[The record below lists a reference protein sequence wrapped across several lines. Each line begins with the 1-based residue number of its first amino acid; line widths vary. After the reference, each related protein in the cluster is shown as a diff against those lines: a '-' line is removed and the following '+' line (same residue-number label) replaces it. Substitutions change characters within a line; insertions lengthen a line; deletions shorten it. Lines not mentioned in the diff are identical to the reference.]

1 MVSLRFPT
9 AAVPRLPPTPG
20 PNGAAIAAT
29 LAAAAAA
36 AVAAASLTLTAKSAG
51 RPVPH
56 PAPSAPLWASLSL
69 VDGAAPGSVEPRT
82 GVAFP
87 TEASAGRRLLG
98 VGLRKTSVLGLKS
111 IDVYAFGVYADGN
124 DLKQQLEE
132 KYQKFSGSE
141 LKENAELI
149 NDALEHDI
157 RMTVKLQIVY
167 GRLSIRSVRS
177 AFEKSVGS
185 RLQKFGG
192 QDTKELLQSFV
203 AIFKDEYKLPKGSVI
218 ELSRESNH
226 VLKISI
232 EGEEVGNIQSKLLC
246 KSLFDLYIGDEPFDK
261 NAKDNVQENIAS
273 ILKS

>member
-9 AAVPRLPPTPG
+9 AAVPRVPPTPG

-36 AVAAASLTLTAKSAG
+36 AVAAASMTLTAKSAG

-56 PAPSAPLWASLSL
+56 PTPSAPLWASLSL
-69 VDGAAPGSVEPRT
+69 TDGAGPGSVEPRT

-87 TEASAGRRLLG
+87 TEASTGRRLLG

-124 DLKQQLEE
+124 DLKQHLKE
-132 KYQKFSGSE
+132 KYGKFSASE
-141 LKENAELI
+141 LKENAELV
-149 NDALEHDI
+149 DDVLQQDI
-157 RMTVKLQIVY
+157 QMTVKLQIVY

-203 AIFKDEYKLPKGSVI
+203 AVFKDEYKLPKGSVI

-226 VLKISI
+226 VLKII
-232 EGEEVGNIQSKLLC
+232 IGGEEVGSIQSKLLC
-246 KSLFDLYIGDEPFDK
+246 RSILDLYIGDDPFDR